1 MINKAAMLLVF
12 AVAGLLAAACGSGG
26 GPASHSIDL
35 EIRDRALAGQDV
47 IQVKKGDSVSLN
59 WTVDEPVTIHL
70 HGYDIEKAISP
81 GAVVVFEFTADIE
94 GRFVMEAHSFGA
106 SQEPAGAEEEPE
118 DHHDDAEADEG
129 HEEDGDP
136 AAESD
141 DSDGEEV
148 TLGYLEVGPR

>member
-1 MINKAAMLLVF
+1 MFKKAAMLLLF

-35 EIRDRALAGQDV
+35 EINDRALAGQDV

-70 HGYDIEKAISP
+70 HGYDIEKVISP
-81 GAVVVFEFTADIE
+81 GAGAVFEFTANIE

-106 SQEPAGAEEEPE
+106 SQEPAVAEEQAE
-118 DHHDDAEADEG
+118 DHHDDEGDEEG
-129 HEEDGDP
+129 DGP
-136 AAESD
+136 PAESD
-141 DSDGEEV
+141 DSEGEEV